1 MMNNDDVLVLNAGVS
16 DVLEEEEAININVS
30 VGDDPAML
38 APDTTP
44 PQSHSRPSGVNDND
58 MDQNEN
64 SSSPSAAATLA
75 AAVDATVAMNGDEEE
90 TPHNHISLDHQQ
102 DDIYQAT
109 NNDEQESAR
118 LSALVTAP
126 TPFLDQSL
134 LNDMRFLFKNT
145 RYFLLKSNNYENVR
159 LAKQLVRN
167 YQYFISFCFKF
178 MLLKINF
185 SY

>member
-1 MMNNDDVLVLNAGVS
+1 MNNDDVLVLNAGVS

-44 PQSHSRPSGVNDND
+44 PQSHSRPSGVDND

-102 DDIYQAT
+102 DDIYQTT

-167 YQYFISFCFKF
+167 YKFLYYFVLNYVIKV
-178 MLLKINF
+178 
-185 SY
+185 